1 MNLIDI
7 KEQIAKGRTETAI
20 KSTLDLSK
28 ETELESGA
36 ISISRSYRTYK
47 RNVISGIL
55 DSNEERKE
63 EALITRRLLDLLNEY
78 ELLQIKVI
86 KSDIDKLKVEVETI
100 ETEENDFEPEIIQ
113 DTVQQLSELSDQVAE
128 VEFLDPGSDEK
139 PAILGKVGDFLA
151 SLTDP
156 ESKTGKIIEGVKG
169 GVAIVQ
175 DLARSYNSVAEWVG
189 LPQVPRLFL

>member
-28 ETELESGA
+28 DTELESGA

-100 ETEENDFEPEIIQ
+100 ETEENDFEPEIVQ
-113 DTVQQLSELSDQVAE
+113 NTVQQLSELSEQVAE
-128 VEFLDPGSDEK
+128 VEFLDQGSDEK
-139 PAILGKVGDFLA
+139 PAILSKVGDFLS

-169 GVAIVQ
+169 GAAIAQ

>member
-28 ETELESGA
+28 DTELESGA

-100 ETEENDFEPEIIQ
+100 ETEENDFEPEIVQ
-113 DTVQQLSELSDQVAE
+113 NTVQQLSELSEQVAE
-128 VEFLDPGSDEK
+128 VEFLDQGSDEK
-139 PAILGKVGDFLA
+139 PAILSKVGDFLS

-169 GVAIVQ
+169 GVAIAQ